1 VARRVTVGCSRS
13 SSERGDWKERERAR
27 RLGRRTC
34 RNQPQGDATCGRP
47 LSSTRPDS
55 SARTGHSVSAWLG
68 KPGMTA
74 GVSAAALSPRSGGLQ
89 PRPRRDRG
97 PRARDQLW
105 EWRRPGRRRPGRAAD
120 RRPEPGSVVAQ
131 PRRSPTGRIDVRWWM
146 ALLGS
151 GVGGTVA
158 ALPRPS
164 GSVARRHPLGMTS
177 AIEPVAT
184 VLAVA
189 RRRVVRVSERSPPSS
204 ARSPKAGHAQYSG
217 APSVA

>member
-1 VARRVTVGCSRS
+1 MGALIGPSDRADVTACRPGQDLLPVEAGGDEVGDGAVARRVTVGCSRS

-131 PRRSPTGRIDVRWWM
+131 PDVLRLVESM
-146 ALLGS
+146 
-151 GVGGTVA
+151 
-158 ALPRPS
+158 
-164 GSVARRHPLGMTS
+164 
-177 AIEPVAT
+177 
-184 VLAVA
+184 
-189 RRRVVRVSERSPPSS
+189 
-204 ARSPKAGHAQYSG
+204 
-217 APSVA
+217 